1 MVEIRYGDQYEIVD
15 IAGQTVS
22 EAREQFK
29 AEFGIPDKAKAKLN
43 GSKVKSN
50 AEIDTVLNDDD
61 KVTFAVARS
70 RTPFLIGAL
79 LLALAATG
87 GVFAFGFLNANVTL
101 SATTHSDFANVTANT
116 NSISFNVW
124 GLLKGSIFANHDLFY
139 VQKNTSWTGDLVIT
153 VTLGNAGELAKVYR
167 AFGLELF
174 LCDTND
180 TGHTAL
186 PLGLSQNQ
194 IVLLSLDYPS
204 VNLFYKGAS
213 ANLTVRVKNGFYV
226 ATHIGA
232 SGIPAGGSAN
242 PEIFCDVTQSEYN
255 VP

>member
-43 GSKVKSN
+43 SSKVKSN

-116 NSISFNVW
+116 DSISFNVW

-139 VQKNTSWTGDLVIT
+139 IKKNVSWTGDLVIT

-167 AFGLELF
+167 AFGLELI
-174 LCDTND
+174 LEDTN
-180 TGHTAL
+180 THVQQS
-186 PLGLSQNQ
+186 LGLSQNQ

-204 VNLFYKGAS
+204 VNLFYSGAS
-213 ANLTVRVKNGFYV
+213 QNVTVKVKNGFYV

-242 PEIFCDVTQSEYN
+242 PEIFCDVTQSEY
-255 VP
+255 PMP